1 MFTPTE
7 QATPGSTP
15 IMDPLQLQFLSGGQ
29 MQYMPQAQF
38 MTPSSYGAFRT
49 MPNPMVNG
57 APSESGIFHNW
68 MVADR
73 GTALLGLLPEYT
85 INTFNPA
92 ISPVQQQ
99 TYAQRRLDDAWSTGM
114 ATLGSLG
121 LATTLGGLAMVP
133 GLGLAGLA
141 LGMFAPDIAKPVSER
156 IRTTREIQD
165 MSTAK
170 IFSGDDLDTS
180 LGYGFKASR
189 ARDLDRFMRAEA
201 ADDRIFDSGDYQ
213 EMLKLG
219 MTYGQFDYTNSAA
232 DYKRILKNMRDIMS
246 TMMQVMGSEDL
257 KDIMENMKRMQSMGL
272 TMEQYSAVARK
283 EQAYSRMTG
292 LSYNDMVE
300 TYGKSGAL
308 IFQQAGLNPMQG
320 DIQSMANAAN
330 MTYLQRTGVLDP
342 VITAKFGGI
351 SGLTQELTAQD
362 AKVHRSIKDIIL
374 PAMMD
379 DKLEHLRTDIDFN
392 KALKNPTMLLQFM
405 NESAGKIRTQEQWL
419 SYNQHKDKA
428 YAELTKNYD
437 TEMLEMESAKQTGQ
451 MAGFKGRKAYEAGL
465 VILGMG
471 TEEAALKTNAYL
483 SEEARATRRRAQEE
497 GDIGKR
503 EELASKYSWMGK
515 LERNLSK
522 FFTWTGEKLF
532 AHYTDNRFLDTHDVR
547 TKAQKD
553 FGGVARPG
561 INQGSP
567 YEKTEQEGEYTGNP
581 LPPLTDLPPEEALK
595 ILNGSGAMTPEESRK
610 YMLLLPSTLLR
621 ETGTVDPDKATAN
634 IDKSQRSVGAFQ
646 LTNKNAA
653 AMFNSEFF
661 KGTGFKEKYFK
672 DINFK
677 LVDIGEQGELNKW
690 YEARKKAALDPKYVA
705 AENSYV
711 RYAVVKDRLDQLE
724 KKYGSRMSKIRNNL
738 PSMMITTSIAN
749 QGGVPQT
756 LAVFDKLFDEKTG
769 AFGTEEKLDALL
781 KQEGGLGAAKAIS
794 QAAYD
799 LVMESGA
806 TPFKTAGGE
815 RYNTNTDSKVSEYN
829 NLRDIWYGQKGVFKE
844 TWNNILGASAI
855 RMSMHAGFN
864 TEYSHN
870 TARVT
875 ANNLGKDPTVSA
887 AVAKAAKAKAD
898 QYEADLGYSPR
909 PDCSGLACGV
919 LTDFNKVSGGTALPR
934 ELQGLLG
941 KNGTDAATYYL
952 AMRKIN
958 GGKDDFTYSLAG
970 KSKEEAYKD
979 LVEKLPTNSFVYLQD
994 NNPNDTTNK
1003 GRDHANNIYHVAMI
1017 VKDPTTGEPILID
1030 QRGEKADLQRVS
1042 LKQAIY
1048 GYDDPYKKDKNGNP
1062 LHIDPLIPL
1071 KNRTVRAISFGSI
1084 IKPSTYSIPKH
1095 STPKASAYDNPE
1107 VLKKAIESNDKI
1119 RTDLLDSNLVRGG
1132 TVLEAYTWQNIHSR
1146 TKDFSQEE
1154 LLRKIS
1160 DQTGL
1165 NITGNELDQVLNMV
1179 YENNGK
1185 NTKSSEIAHQ
1195 LYAAADDLGIDK
1207 DALENS
1213 LKNTLADMSWRDYVA
1228 VKPRENA
1235 TDSAKEAYEKNN
1247 KIWRTLVAAQFYTSD
1262 SNFKNLSVEQRNKK
1276 IDDAMR
1282 DPNNKYNYQA
1292 VVQQKF
1298 SKDVGDIHSKFEE
1311 MGLNASRATSQV
1323 SSGAR
1328 DTDYQ
1333 KTASEVFAG
1342 TYGSIFGFTASD
1354 FDKKAWEHSPD
1365 IGLPKPGDTP
1375 NIILSRISFGTYADL
1390 FEKGEGK
1397 GIFNTQKSFNE
1408 LASLS
1413 KVVDRT
1419 GKKEGEYYMQVPRLM
1434 ALYNEYKY
1442 SDSKKRGYTSEQK
1455 KKIEDALLT
1464 AAKTFG
1470 IKDTSAFQKMLQ
1482 EGNSLPAFMTKFL
1495 EMAGVSDVSKN
1506 TNAQIVLKD
1515 TADMLSPD
1523 RESDAYKFDLDAFL
1537 EKFDFTKFAPAGSKS
1552 NSVLITGDRVRDAYL
1567 SLQELLPGIDIRDF
1581 HKKDAVSDSQ
1591 ASQFY
1596 EMAGKRNLSEVAEL
1610 MRKARE
1616 TGTQVN
1622 MEAVYRA
1629 LEGSGLPLGAPTGV
1643 NGGGAAGGYK
1653 VGQDGRPVDGFQIP
1667 STGLNPPGEM
1677 GASGAIFQPETEVAF
1692 QRLPIVLERV
1702 EKTLADLNNTIGHG
1716 QVQPNIK

>member
-73 GTALLGLLPEYT
+73 GSALLGLLPEYT

-92 ISPVQQQ
+92 VSPVQQQ

-497 GDIGKR
+497 GDIGKH
-503 EELASKYSWMGK
+503 EELAAKYSPMGK
-515 LERNLSK
+515 LERTLSK
-522 FFTWTGEKLF
+522 FFTGIGESIFNTFTG
-532 AHYTDNRFLDTHDVR
+532 NRFDDGHDTR

-553 FGGVARPG
+553 FGGIARPG

-567 YEKTEQEGEYTGNP
+567 FEKTKQNSDYSGNP
-581 LPPLTDLPPEEALK
+581 IPSLTNLSEEETLK
-595 ILNGSGAMTPEESRK
+595 LLNDSGLMTPEESRN
-610 YMLLLPSTLLR
+610 YMLSLPNTLAA
-621 ETGTVDPDKATAN
+621 ETGTMDPDQAMAK
-634 IDKSQRSVGAFQ
+634 IDSGGPVGAFQ
-646 LTNKNAA
+646 LTLSNISS
-653 AMFNSEFF
+653 MFDSKFF
-661 KGTGFKEKYFK
+661 KGTDFKERYFG
-672 DINFK
+672 DINFAR
-677 LVDIGEQGELNKW
+677 LAAGELGEKKKVHEDW
-690 YEARKKAALDPKYVA
+690 KKAHLDENFTA
-705 AENSYV
+705 RANSYV
-711 RYAVVKDRLDQLE
+711 RYNAVHDRLDAASKLYGERMQLLR
-724 KKYGSRMSKIRNNL
+724 GNL
-738 PSMMITTSIAN
+738 PAMQMLTSLMNHGSMETAQEFFKS
-749 QGGVPQT
+749 
-756 LAVFDKLFDEKTG
+756 LFNEKTG
-769 AFGTEEKLDALL
+769 AFSTVEKVKEALQGHGGLDA
-781 KQEGGLGAAKAIS
+781 AKIMS
-794 QAAYD
+794 QTAYD
-799 LVMESGA
+799 LSYRHSQSGNYVTPYKTDGKSRYDPNSKEAEYKIIEDTYYGRTKNFVGSWDNIFADVALDTA
-806 TPFKTAGGE
+806 TDPAFSN
-815 RYNTNTDSKVSEYN
+815 YSQ
-829 NLRDIWYGQKGVFKE
+829 DI
-844 TWNNILGASAI
+844 
-855 RMSMHAGFN
+855 
-864 TEYSHN
+864 
-870 TARVT
+870 
-875 ANNLGKDPTVSA
+875 KDKPLFGCST
-887 AVAKAAKAKAD
+887 
-898 QYEADLGYSPR
+898 YR
-909 PDCSGLACGV
+909 PDCSGLAGMV
-919 LTDFNKVSGGTALPR
+919 VSRISDLPGSGIAENIKKYTHGNWDTAA
-934 ELQGLLG
+934 G
-941 KNGTDAATYYL
+941 YYKSMKE
-952 AMRKIN
+952 AN
-958 GGKDDFTYSLAG
+958 GGKDDLTITAAG
-970 KSKEEAYKD
+970 KTQAQINKEI
-979 LVEKLPTNSFVYLQD
+979 LEKIPVNSFVFVSD
-994 NNPNDTTNK
+994 PTDERTK
-1003 GRDHANNIYHVAMI
+1003 GRHASVHHVAMVVQGKDGKRRLVHQYNPKSHLQMPDLEQGI
-1017 VKDPTTGEPILID
+1017 TGYHDSRTNSNVGPLLNKAGGDSAIHVIKFSSINKPNTMHIPENPVPHSKFLDDPKALEAAIAENEKARTTLLNTKLEGGGTAMEAHTWENISFRAKDFTESELAKAMSDEDTSGITYTGKELEQALTFKIGDNGVLDIPDLIKGVLRNPATGELAYDFKDP
-1030 QRGEKADLQRVS
+1030 
-1042 LKQAIY
+1042 
-1048 GYDDPYKKDKNGNP
+1048 
-1062 LHIDPLIPL
+1062 
-1071 KNRTVRAISFGSI
+1071 
-1084 IKPSTYSIPKH
+1084 
-1095 STPKASAYDNPE
+1095 
-1107 VLKKAIESNDKI
+1107 
-1119 RTDLLDSNLVRGG
+1119 LLG
-1132 TVLEAYTWQNIHSR
+1132 TLSGLDWKEYT
-1146 TKDFSQEE
+1146 
-1154 LLRKIS
+1154 L
-1160 DQTGL
+1160 
-1165 NITGNELDQVLNMV
+1165 
-1179 YENNGK
+1179 
-1185 NTKSSEIAHQ
+1185 
-1195 LYAAADDLGIDK
+1195 
-1207 DALENS
+1207 
-1213 LKNTLADMSWRDYVA
+1213 
-1228 VKPRENA
+1228 VKPGANA
-1235 TDSAKEAYEKNN
+1235 TDAEKE
-1247 KIWRTLVAAQFYTSD
+1247 
-1262 SNFKNLSVEQRNKK
+1262 
-1276 IDDAMR
+1276 
-1282 DPNNKYNYQA
+1282 KYNKARNLWKAAVASYLYTAGGDKTRSLSAPEFNKLVEDRLNNTNWFRNFQA
-1292 VVQQKF
+1292 SALQQ
-1298 SKDVGDIHSKFEE
+1298 GDKNKGTVSDGFKE
-1311 MGLNASRATSQV
+1311 MRERAFKAGMQV
-1323 SSGAR
+1323 SSQVG
-1328 DTDYQ
+1328 DEEYQ
-1333 KTASEVFAG
+1333 KTANLVFENAYANVAG
-1342 TYGSIFGFTASD
+1342 LRATDFNYFNPKNWASIPQEFVEQVRNNTPHSLFKFNSD
-1354 FDKKAWEHSPD
+1354 VEYMLMGKK
-1365 IGLPKPGDTP
+1365 
-1375 NIILSRISFGTYADL
+1375 
-1390 FEKGEGK
+1390 GK
-1397 GIFNTQKSFNE
+1397 DSVDSLKSSFNA
-1408 LASLS
+1408 LSSLTN
-1413 KVVDRT
+1413 VVGAT
-1419 GKKEGEYYMQVPRLM
+1419 GKKEGEYYAQAPRLLE
-1434 ALYNEYKY
+1434 LYSEYHNSENSKRKY
-1442 SDSKKRGYTSEQK
+1442 TEEQK
-1455 KKIEDALLT
+1455 KKLKNTLLL
-1464 AAKTFG
+1464 AGDTFG
-1470 IKDTSAFQKMLQ
+1470 IRDKVKLENLLTESNTPT
-1482 EGNSLPAFMTKFL
+1482 EFMNKFL
-1495 EMAGVSDVSKN
+1495 TLAGVSDPTKN
-1506 TNAQIVLKD
+1506 TDAQNLFKITEQLV
-1515 TADMLSPD
+1515 SP
-1523 RESDAYKFDLDAFL
+1523 ENENSAYKFDLDDFLKKNDFSKFVL
-1537 EKFDFTKFAPAGSKS
+1537 EKEKP
-1552 NSVLITGDRVRDAYL
+1552 NSMLLTGDRVRDTL
-1567 SLQELLPGIDIRDF
+1567 LKLNEFLPGIDVKEF
-1581 HKKDAVSDSQ
+1581 HNKKVVSDTQ
-1591 ASQFY
+1591 AAQFY
-1596 EMAGKRNLSEVAEL
+1596 AMAKKHGLEPVAEVL
-1610 MRKARE
+1610 RSARNGSKE
-1616 TGTQVN
+1616 VGMLELYQA
-1622 MEAVYRA
+1622 MER
-1629 LEGSGLPLGAPTGV
+1629 SGVPLGAATAP
-1643 NGGGAAGGYK
+1643 NGGGAAGNYK
-1653 VGQDGRPVDGFQIP
+1653 AGQDGQVYSGVPT
-1667 STGLNPPGEM
+1667 TGLNPPGEM